1 MRIHSQSNTKYNG
14 REDSDVL
21 TEGLRVRHDAMS
33 VACPYCGAKAGARCI
48 SEGKFMHALSV
59 HQARQDASL

>member
-1 MRIHSQSNTKYNG
+1 MRVHSQSNTKYTG

-21 TEGLRVRHDAMS
+21 TERLRVRHDAMS
-33 VACPYCGAKAGARCI
+33 VECPLCGAKAGARCVQR
-48 SEGKFMHALSV
+48 GQFMHPLSV

>member
-1 MRIHSQSNTKYNG
+1 MRIHSQSNTKYTG

-21 TEGLRVRHDAMS
+21 TEALRTQHDAIR
-33 VACPYCGAKAGARCI
+33 VECPHCGAKAGARCVK
-48 SEGKFMHALSV
+48 SGMFMHPLSV